1 MRQSAKPWLEKLFL
15 LTINH
20 MFGSAA
26 AQASGCSSAPSGFYP
41 HKQLQSTEYFPLELC
56 LPLWPPIPTR
66 LPTPLLPIF
75 LLHPFPVATSPPCPT
90 DGSRRWRPQ
99 PPHQRRTRREG
110 MLRCA
115 ALRELTPL
123 HTCTHTRRGTA
134 SLITN
139 VWGITLKNKCVL
151 EWSRSC
157 GSAHHIS
164 LMHTCAQGVF
174 NLDYIN
180 SVPTLQKDFKN
191 APNNRRTISSII
203 SCSQVGLFMHIRCWS
218 PIPPK

>member
-1 MRQSAKPWLEKLFL
+1 
-15 LTINH
+15 

-56 LPLWPPIPTR
+56 LPPWPPIPTR

-99 PPHQRRTRREG
+99 PPHQRRTRRAG

-164 LMHTCAQGVF
+164 LMHNAHRECSIWIT
-174 NLDYIN
+174 
-180 SVPTLQKDFKN
+180 STLCRHCK
-191 APNNRRTISSII
+191 RTPRMYLTTGGPLA
-203 SCSQVGLFMHIRCWS
+203 VLS
-218 PIPPK
+218 PALK